1 MLMPSTAAPSR
12 QWAAILFADIHG
24 YSRLMNKDELGT
36 FQRVTRSIELIRSLI
51 GDYGGRVVQTAGD
64 GVFAL
69 FGKSCQALRF
79 AVEMQREFRND
90 IVWNADG
97 EAIAFRIG
105 INSGYVLLGEA
116 SVQGHSVNV
125 AARLQALATPGGI
138 CVTGAVRDEAGD
150 AIDLPLRPLGTRRLK
165 NIADPIEIFAVE
177 INGSTTAPAIEV
189 SPPPLDQPPLEPDQ
203 VFVAVLPL
211 DNVSGDPRDDHLC
224 QGITGDTIANL
235 SRFRDFAVIAKHSAV
250 VIKLQGLT
258 PAQLHEQ
265 LGIRYVISGG
275 LQRMGGK
282 IRLQVELIEAR
293 TQYVLWSERF
303 KGDLGDIFSFQDDV
317 TDVVAARLAI
327 QITEAERLRLSRLNP
342 PDIRAYG
349 LILRGQDLYKQFRR
363 ESNAHARRLFEQA
376 TEIDPGFSRSYA
388 AMSRT
393 FNLDWRYAWS
403 QDSGVALDKAV
414 DLAEAAIERDGSD
427 ARGYAELGF
436 ARLYKKQ
443 HEESLSAYERA
454 YQLNPNDADLLAEM
468 GDSLVY
474 SGNAKRAVELL
485 ERAVRLNPY
494 HPDWYLWYL
503 GDAFF
508 HMADYEKTIEVLKRM
523 RNQDE
528 AHRLLASSYALIG
541 QIDQARMHGR
551 KLMQVHPNFSIDHWR
566 NVPPNKFPEDLD
578 IFIEGLRKA
587 GLK

>member
-1 MLMPSTAAPSR
+1 MPTPSTAAPSR

-36 FQRVTRSIELIRSLI
+36 CQRVTRSIELIRSLI

-64 GVFAL
+64 GVLAL
-69 FGKSCQALRF
+69 FGNSCQALRF

-97 EAIAFRIG
+97 DVIAFRIG
-105 INSGYVLLGEA
+105 IHLGYVLLGEA
-116 SVQGHSVNV
+116 SVQGHSVNI
-125 AARLQALATPGGI
+125 AARLQELAKPGGI
-138 CVTGAVRDEAGD
+138 CITGMVRDEASD
-150 AIDLPLRPLGTRRLK
+150 AIDLPIRTLGARKLK
-165 NIADPIEIFAVE
+165 NIADPIEIFAIE
-177 INGSTTAPAIEV
+177 INGPTADQSIEV
-189 SPPPLDQPPLEPDQ
+189 NLPSDPLQLEPDQ

-211 DNVSGDPRDDHLC
+211 DNLSGDPRDNHLC
-224 QGITGDTIANL
+224 HGITGDTITNL
-235 SRFRDFAVIAKHSAV
+235 SRFRDFAVIAKHSAM
-250 VIKLQGLT
+250 VIKLRGLL
-258 PAQLHEQ
+258 PAQLNEQ

-282 IRLQVELIEAR
+282 IRLQVELIEAA
-293 TQYVLWSERF
+293 TQHVLWSERL
-303 KGDLGDIFSFQDDV
+303 KGDLGDIFSFQEDV
-317 TDVVAARLAI
+317 TDVVSARLAI
-327 QITEAERLRLSRLNP
+327 QITEAERRRLARLNP

-349 LILRGQDLYKQFRR
+349 LILRGQDLYKHFRR
-363 ESNAHARRLFEQA
+363 EANAHARRLFEQA
-376 TEIDPGFSRSYA
+376 TAIDPGFSRSYA

-403 QDSGVALDKAV
+403 EGSEAALDKAV
-414 DLAEAAIERDGSD
+414 DLAKAAIECDGGD

-474 SGNAKRAVELL
+474 SGNAKRAVNLL
-485 ERAVRLNPY
+485 ERAIRLNPY

-508 HMADYEKTIEVLKRM
+508 HMAEYEKTIDVLKRM

-541 QIDQARMHGR
+541 EIEQARMHGK

-566 NVPPNKFPEDLD
+566 KVPPNKFSEDLD

-587 GLK
+587 GLE